1 MDDAPF
7 QEENSDNP
15 PTLSDINIDEEIYV
29 PDELGDDLQ
38 EEEDVYV
45 DGEDEDD
52 EDEDVDIN
60 IDEDM
65 FEELLDDED
74 EI

>member
-1 MDDAPF
+1 
-7 QEENSDNP
+7 
-15 PTLSDINIDEEIYV
+15 LSEINIDKDIYV
-29 PDELGDDLQ
+29 PDELGGDLQ

-45 DGEDEDD
+45 DGKNEED
-52 EDEDVDIN
+52 EDEDVDII

-65 FEELLDDED
+65 LEELLGDED